1 MVPFQEE
8 VKRSQLYL
16 DGWNNPTGKPCLV
29 VDAKP
34 DDQTLDRSLA
44 EGAAPSQELR
54 KRRGIDPQE
63 IRKGPERVLRMAGAS
78 PRQLLLQAEAEIED
92 RGAGV
97 GGGDA
102 DLPGA
107 SEGGVR
113 LRGKTLPLT

>member
-16 DGWNNPTGKPCLV
+16 DGWTSPTSKPCLV

-34 DDQTLDRSLA
+34 DGQTLDRGLA
-44 EGAAPSQELR
+44 EGAASSQELR
-54 KRRGIDPQE
+54 KRRVIDPQE

-78 PRQLLLQAEAEIED
+78 QRQLLLQAESEIES

-97 GGGDA
+97 GGGDD
-102 DLPGA
+102 DLPVA
-107 SEGGVR
+107 SVGCVR
-113 LRGKTLPLT
+113 LCGKSRPLK